1 MGMITGSFGS
11 ILRDVLL
18 NEEPLFF
25 RKDIY
30 ATACLA
36 GGALYWMTAVFGG
49 PVWLQQSL
57 CVLAILVLRWG
68 ALRYGWH
75 LPEMKERTR

>member
-1 MGMITGSFGS
+1 
-11 ILRDVLL
+11 
-18 NEEPLFF
+18 
-25 RKDIY
+25 
-30 ATACLA
+30 
-36 GGALYWMTAVFGG
+36 MTAVFGG